1 MRTLRS
7 LFAGALGA
15 LSLAVQLG
23 AGVTFVVGC
32 ADLETI
38 SPVPTTTSASGGQG
52 GNPDTSSTT
61 AIGSSG
67 GAAATGGT
75 GGNSTGGSATGGN
88 STGGVGGTGGGSTGG
103 VGGTGGAVAQM
114 VPDFT
119 LVDLNPMS
127 SSAGQEVSP
136 RDYLSRVS
144 AWYFGHST

>member
-7 LFAGALGA
+7 FFGVALGA
-15 LSLAVQLG
+15 LSLAAQLG
-23 AGVTFVVGC
+23 TGVAFVAGC

-38 SPVPTTTSASGGQG
+38 SPVPTTTTSAGGQG

-61 AIGSSG
+61 AMGSSG
-67 GAAATGGT
+67 GAMATGGT
-75 GGNSTGGSATGGN
+75 GGSSTGGSTTGGN
-88 STGGVGGTGGGSTGG
+88 STGGVGGTGGDSTGG
-103 VGGTGGAVAQM
+103 VGGAGGAVAQM

-119 LVDLNPMS
+119 LMDLNPMS